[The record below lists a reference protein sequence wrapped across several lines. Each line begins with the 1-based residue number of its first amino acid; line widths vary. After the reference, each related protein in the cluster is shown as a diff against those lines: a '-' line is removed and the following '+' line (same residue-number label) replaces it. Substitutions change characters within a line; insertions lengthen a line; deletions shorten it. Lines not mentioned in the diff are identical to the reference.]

1 MTVTT
6 FYPITRVT
14 STSHTGS
21 DLRNE
26 GVIVPYKKKKKKA
39 LYTLGFT
46 ALTA

>member
-6 FYPITRVT
+6 FYLITRFT
-14 STSHTGS
+14 NTSHTGS

-26 GVIVPYKKKKKKA
+26 GATVPCLLLSKKA